1 MDRDKGLRRTTAITG
16 ALVAASIAG
25 TLAVGLAAHASESTA
40 NVDTGTATTDDSGS
54 AATTTTTT
62 TTTEDSPSLQSGSD
76 DSGQVT
82 SGGS

>member
-16 ALVAASIAG
+16 ALAAASIAG
-25 TLAVGLAAHASESTA
+25 TLAVGLAAHASESTTGVESA
-40 NVDTGTATTDDSGS
+40 ETGTAPATDES
-54 AATTTTTT
+54 ATTQP
-62 TTTEDSPSLQSGSD
+62 DSPSLQSGSD